1 MGYIAYLYLIL
12 IKIVTCED
20 VARHNAM
27 DKAIGFCVLNDIT
40 LKDKIVAVSGRISLE
55 MILKQL

>member
-1 MGYIAYLYLIL
+1 
-12 IKIVTCED
+12 
-20 VARHNAM
+20 M

-55 MILKQL
+55 MILKAAMTQILL